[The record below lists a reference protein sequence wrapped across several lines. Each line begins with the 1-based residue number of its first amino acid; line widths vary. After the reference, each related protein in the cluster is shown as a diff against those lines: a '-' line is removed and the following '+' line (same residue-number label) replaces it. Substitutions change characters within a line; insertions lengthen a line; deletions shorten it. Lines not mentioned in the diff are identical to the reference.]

1 MKTKLLIIVLCL
13 SFSITYGQNSDN
25 VINKTQKQEFSKNS
39 VGLDGGLLY
48 ALFFDGYGSSI
59 NYERLIYNRNN
70 SITHLR
76 TGVGYYVLGWQ
87 DGGYGGIQIPLTVNI
102 ISNKFSNNHFEIDLG
117 GRAVFDIKN
126 DGIDYSDEKVRLFPI
141 VNIGYRYQNPKG
153 GFIFKSLIGIDGIT
167 LGIGYAF

>member
-48 ALFFDGYGSSI
+48 LGFGGSINSSV
-59 NYERLIYNRNN
+59 NYERHIFSLKSTSYY
-70 SITHLR
+70 LR
-76 TGVGYYVLGWQ
+76 MGVGYYLIGAS
-87 DGGYGGIQIPLTVNI
+87 DTGYAGVQVPLSLNLITG
-102 ISNKFSNNHFEIDLG
+102 KGNNHFELNLG
-117 GRAVFDIKN
+117 GRAIFDIKN
-126 DGIDYSDEKVRLFPI
+126 DEIDYSDEKVRLFPI